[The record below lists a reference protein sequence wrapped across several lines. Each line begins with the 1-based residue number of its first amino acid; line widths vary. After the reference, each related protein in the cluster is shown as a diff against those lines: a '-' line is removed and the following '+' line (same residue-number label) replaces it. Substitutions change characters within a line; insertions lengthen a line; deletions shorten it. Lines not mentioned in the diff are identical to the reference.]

1 MEAGTLVREALEA
14 TVIHLRVVAP
24 GGSPMVVAGDNP
36 MVVAGDNLMVV
47 VGVSPMA
54 VAGVKEGV
62 PIINGTSPA
71 SQKPTSSM
79 WQVLPQLG
87 Q

>member
-1 MEAGTLVREALEA
+1 MGAGTPGRGALEA
-14 TVIHLRVVAP
+14 TVIHLRVAP
-24 GGSPMVVAGDNP
+24 GGSPTVVAGDNP
-36 MVVAGDNLMVV
+36 MGAAGDNLMVV

-54 VAGVKEGV
+54 VAGVKERV
-62 PIINGTSPA
+62 PTISGTSLA

-79 WQVLPQLG
+79 WQGLPQLG

>member
-1 MEAGTLVREALEA
+1 MEADTLGRAVPEA
-14 TVIHLRVVAP
+14 TVTHLRVAAR

-54 VAGVKEGV
+54 VAGVKEEAPTVSGA
-62 PIINGTSPA
+62 SPA
-71 SQKPTSSM
+71 SQKP
-79 WQVLPQLG
+79 V
-87 Q
+87 

>member
-1 MEAGTLVREALEA
+1 MEAGTLGREALEA
-14 TVIHLRVVAP
+14 TVTHLRVVVP
-24 GGSPMVVAGDNP
+24 GGSPTVVAGGSP
-36 MVVAGDNLMVV
+36 TVVAGDNLMVV

-54 VAGVKEGV
+54 GAGVKEGG
-62 PIINGTSPA
+62 PIISGTSPA

-79 WQVLPQLG
+79 WQGLLQLG